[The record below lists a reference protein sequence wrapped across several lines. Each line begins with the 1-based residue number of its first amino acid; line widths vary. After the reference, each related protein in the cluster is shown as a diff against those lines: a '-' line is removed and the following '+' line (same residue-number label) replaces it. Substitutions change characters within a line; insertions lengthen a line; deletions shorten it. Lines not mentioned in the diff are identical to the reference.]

1 MSTRRGLR
9 RFSSSLPW
17 ALGLATALSFGVPLH
32 AAEAAKAEAY
42 DHEYMLRALSQHEAE
57 VLIWEQCPK
66 PADSPCR
73 VRGAGFR
80 DGALTV
86 AVLADEAT
94 HAKIARVLA
103 ENDGVP
109 ATHAFQVVLLLADR
123 QAGGLPADLPA
134 NCRKAVED
142 VKGFLPFTRY
152 RMLDAGLLRTT
163 QQGKLMLSGLAGSPV
178 EVELRVRDHA
188 GDQLSVD
195 VFKVGIP
202 GVVMQTAFGIK
213 IGETLVVGT
222 SKLNGGDE
230 ALVALVSALE

>member
-1 MSTRRGLR
+1 M
-9 RFSSSLPW
+9 
-17 ALGLATALSFGVPLH
+17 ALSLGTQLH
-32 AAEAAKAEAY
+32 AAESPRDAVY

-66 PADSPCR
+66 PADSLCR
-73 VRGAGFR
+73 VRGTGFR
-80 DGALTV
+80 DGVLTV
-86 AVLADEAT
+86 VVFADGAT
-94 HAKIARVLA
+94 HARIAGVLA
-103 ENDGVP
+103 EKDGVP

-142 VKGFLPFTRY
+142 VRGFLPFTRY

-163 QQGKLMLSGLAGSPV
+163 EQGKMLLGGVAGSPV
-178 EVELRVRDHA
+178 EVELRMRGHA
-188 GDQLSVD
+188 GDQLSVAMFR
-195 VFKVGIP
+195 VATT
-202 GVVMQTAFGIK
+202 GVVIQTAFGIK

-230 ALVALVSALE
+230 ALVALVSAVE